1 VSSRTLLKGQQ
12 ILILFLTATLS
23 TTGLIYQV
31 KPNSEP
37 PRRAGRIIAMAS
49 AVEYQTLE
57 KEVGQSIQFKVKV
70 KNTGNVE
77 TTYLIFAKR
86 REDGTE
92 EWESDGFADVRLSP
106 GHYEALVV
114 GSVEC
119 MEEMAGKYFDVKF
132 LLYDYET
139 ETLLDEKEI
148 DRAWHVKET
157 IVTGTIISYWIE

>member
-1 VSSRTLLKGQQ
+1 
-12 ILILFLTATLS
+12 
-23 TTGLIYQV
+23 
-31 KPNSEP
+31 
-37 PRRAGRIIAMAS
+37 MAS

-57 KEVGQSIQFKVKV
+57 KEVGQSIQFKAKV

-77 TTYLIFAKR
+77 TTYLIFAKW

-106 GHYEALVV
+106 GHYETLVV

-139 ETLLDEKEI
+139 ETLLDEK
-148 DRAWHVKET
+148 
-157 IVTGTIISYWIE
+157 